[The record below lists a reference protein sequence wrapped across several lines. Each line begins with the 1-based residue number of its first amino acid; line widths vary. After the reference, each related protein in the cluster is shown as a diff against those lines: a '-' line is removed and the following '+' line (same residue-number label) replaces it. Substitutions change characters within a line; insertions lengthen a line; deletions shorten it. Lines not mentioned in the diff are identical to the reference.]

1 MKLKKFISAFLAAVV
16 AATALFS
23 CGITAAASST
33 EDLKY
38 GVAISESDDGY
49 YIIDLYGLTKTQ
61 YRTIINS
68 TPGFFLMLYYSND
81 GFNCETD
88 AYLGVQTWETAN
100 SMVNLQDF
108 DGRCGVGAWYCVD
121 GIFLDGQEYTSE
133 IEFNSLYGDDR
144 YDRSYGIS
152 WRLNKRN
159 EATQKLYSAFKNA
172 PYYIVFVQGLPAPYS
187 ETWLDIDGI
196 VSLCSF
202 KNPNGKAP
210 VDKGS
215 DISSLKF
222 GKIANK
228 AYTGKAIT
236 PDVTI
241 KDGSKKLVDG
251 TDYTI
256 QYKNNKAIGTATAV
270 ITGKGKYSG
279 TKEISFKI
287 VPKKVS
293 VTKKVT
299 GSKVKLSW
307 KKSAGAEGYEVYAS
321 QNGGKFTRM
330 STVATNADTETL
342 VKGVTYK
349 FRVRPYARVKGVV
362 VYGSWSNTIKIN

>member
-23 CGITAAASST
+23 CGITAAA
-33 EDLKY
+33 DAADVKF
-38 GVAISESDDGY
+38 GVALSESDDGY

-61 YRTIINS
+61 YRTLINS
-68 TPGFFLMLYYSND
+68 TPGFYVMLNYSYD
-81 GFNCETD
+81 GYNFEED
-88 AYLGVQTWETAN
+88 AYLGVQTWEAAS
-100 SMVNLQDF
+100 SMVSLQDF

-121 GIFLDGQEYTSE
+121 GSFFDGQEHTSE
-133 IEFNSLYGDDR
+133 IEFSSLYGDDR

-159 EATQKLYSAFKNA
+159 ENVQKLYSEFKDA
-172 PYYIVFVQGLPAPYS
+172 PYYMVFINGLPTTFS
-187 ETWLDIDGI
+187 ETLLEIDGI
-196 VSLCSF
+196 SPVYSF

-210 VDKGS
+210 VDRGA

-228 AYTGKAIT
+228 AYTGKAVT

-287 VPKKVS
+287 VPKKVK
-293 VTKKVT
+293 VTKKIT

-330 STVATNADTETL
+330 STVATTADTETL